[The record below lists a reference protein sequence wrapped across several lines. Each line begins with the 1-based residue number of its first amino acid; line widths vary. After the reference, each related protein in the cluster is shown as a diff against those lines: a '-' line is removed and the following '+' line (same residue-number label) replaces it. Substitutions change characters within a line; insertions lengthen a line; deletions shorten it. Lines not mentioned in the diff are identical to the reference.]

1 MNAGLMRRVALGLA
15 APVVS
20 VVVALAISSIV
31 LELSGSDAYETFKT
45 MISNGTKLESIV
57 DMLNRVFSRFDELA
71 GRVRA
76 EIRSL
81 MAGGTMTGAIGRRRL
96 LRHGDVLVL
105 TAARG
110 ESWITVSEAGGKV
123 LLRRLVA
130 SGETVKLSG
139 SLPLSV
145 VVGRASNVDV
155 LVRGKAFD
163 LAPLARSG
171 GVARFEVKS

>member
-1 MNAGLMRRVALGLA
+1 M
-15 APVVS
+15 
-20 VVVALAISSIV
+20 
-31 LELSGSDAYETFKT
+31 
-45 MISNGTKLESIV
+45 
-57 DMLNRVFSRFDELA
+57 
-71 GRVRA
+71 
-76 EIRSL
+76 
-81 MAGGTMTGAIGRRRL
+81 
-96 LRHGDVLVL
+96 LVL

-110 ESWITVSEAGGKV
+110 ESWITVTEAGGKV

-130 SGETVKLSG
+130 SGETVNLSG

-163 LAPLARSG
+163 LAPITKSG